1 MDVGEIEF
9 GLGLNII
16 KIATGRHHCL
26 ALDSKGFVYSW
37 GSNEKGQLGHRL
49 DDCDIPHKISTLSD
63 IVQIYT
69 GDYMSFA
76 VDSIGQIWAWG
87 LNKNNCLLTN

>member
-1 MDVGEIEF
+1 VDVGEVEI

-63 IVQIYT
+63 IVQVYA

-76 VDSIGQIWAWG
+76 VDSIG
-87 LNKNNCLLTN
+87 